1 MEFEVD
7 KELINEWI
15 ENFKSSGVSV
25 EEELKDIYGAISN
38 ERIWQK
44 GEDSQDGIDMREEN
58 IINLTAYKEWLE
70 EHL

>member
-1 MEFEVD
+1 MDNEI
-7 KELINEWI
+7 LIEWI
-15 ENFKSSGVSV
+15 ENFKNSGISV
-25 EEELKDIYGAISN
+25 KEELEDIYGAISN

-58 IINLTAYKEWLE
+58 IANLTAYKEWLE